1 MTTGKEKARRLARG
15 QGQAIAHFGAQFG
28 AQLVVQLGAQLSAQL
43 SAPFTRRRAAR
54 YVAQP
59 DGLVLSAAARRPE
72 PLNLGSTGRS
82 AG

>member
-28 AQLVVQLGAQLSAQL
+28 AQLVVQL

-59 DGLVLSAAARRPE
+59 DGLVLPAAARRPE

>member
-28 AQLVVQLGAQLSAQL
+28 AQLGAQLGAQ
-43 SAPFTRRRAAR
+43 FTRRRAAR

-59 DGLVLSAAARRPE
+59 DGSVLPAAARRPE

>member
-28 AQLVVQLGAQLSAQL
+28 AQLVVQLGAQLGAQ
-43 SAPFTRRRAAR
+43 FTRRRAAR

-59 DGLVLSAAARRPE
+59 DGSALPAAARRPE